1 MPILSIAPTNPTIPQ
16 GLAYAIMGFAIVF
29 VMLLFLL
36 IAIKIMVAIMRSLR
50 GEKPAETAAPT
61 AAAPVP
67 VQAAPAN
74 AGKVPAPGS
83 LGEIAIHDVP
93 EKEAAMIMAI
103 VADKLGAP
111 LNELRFKSIKKID

>member
-61 AAAPVP
+61 AAAPV
-67 VQAAPAN
+67 QAAPAN

-111 LNELRFKSIKKID
+111 LNELRLKSIKKID

>member
-61 AAAPVP
+61 AAAAP